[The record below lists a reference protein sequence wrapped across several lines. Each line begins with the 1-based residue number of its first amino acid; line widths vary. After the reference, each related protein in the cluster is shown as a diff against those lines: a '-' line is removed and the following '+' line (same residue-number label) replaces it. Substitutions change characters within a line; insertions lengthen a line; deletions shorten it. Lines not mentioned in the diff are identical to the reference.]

1 MSQQVQVAQTLKG
14 SSSVRKSTYDDSRIA
29 ALPYSSIFLASVP
42 YWKPKPTVLE
52 SDQMTQAAVERL
64 SEIVAGKLSVQRGL
78 DMLAIDFSHILG
90 DKARLRYPVK

>member
-14 SSSVRKSTYDDSRIA
+14 SSSVRKSTYDNSQIA

-42 YWKPKPTVLE
+42 YGKPKPTVPE

-90 DKARLRYPVK
+90 DKARLRYPR